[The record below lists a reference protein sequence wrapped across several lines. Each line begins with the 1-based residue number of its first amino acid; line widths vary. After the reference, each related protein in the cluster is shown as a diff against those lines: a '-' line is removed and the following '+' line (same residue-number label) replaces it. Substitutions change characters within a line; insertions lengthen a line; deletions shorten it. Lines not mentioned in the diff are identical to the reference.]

1 MNENERIIE
10 VDGYSEPVRIYW
22 HKDPTRHLLKEK
34 AVNARVN
41 SERSAAPAKS
51 KTAPGDDGDDPANT
65 RALAPK

>member
-34 AVNARVN
+34 AVNARAN

-51 KTAPGDDGDDPANT
+51 KPPIGKEGDSFTSTD
-65 RALAPK
+65 